1 MPGGAENV
9 PRQLLFTVTA
19 PKLQRDPFGAARLG
33 KPVAFNAVKLFG
45 NVPANGVR
53 RYRLIPIF
61 GEFYRMEYG
70 PGRRP
75 EIGPT
80 G

>member
-1 MPGGAENV
+1 MPGGGENV
-9 PRQLLFTVTA
+9 PWQLLFTVTA
-19 PKLQRDPFGAARLG
+19 PKLQRDPFRAARLG
-33 KPVAFNAVKLFG
+33 KPAAFDAVKLFG
-45 NVPANGVR
+45 NIPVDGVR
-53 RYRLIPIF
+53 RYRLTPIF

-75 EIGPT
+75 GIGPT